1 MPRLNGSR
9 ITCAPR
15 DAATSAVRSVEPS
28 ETTTTSSPGSS
39 AFSSSSTRPTFRSSL
54 NAGTI
59 AIRRTAAIGAP
70 LDDGAL
76 STSVDTCLDS
86 EAGELEQPPRTM
98 AIGVLVEHALA
109 RAPAELLCLTRVVEQ
124 VAVGRDGLV
133 R

>member
-1 MPRLNGSR
+1 MPRLKGSV

-54 NAGTI
+54 KAGTI
-59 AIRRTAAIGAP
+59 AIRRTAAIGAAP
-70 LDDGAL
+70 DEGAL

-86 EAGELEQPPRTM
+86 KACEFQQPPRAM
-98 AIGVLVEHALA
+98 AVGVLVEHALA
-109 RAPAELLCLTRVVEQ
+109 RPAAELLRLGGIVQQ
-124 VAVGRDGLV
+124 VAVGGD
-133 R
+133 